1 MEEMIN
7 EPAQRNSVCVF
18 TNLTASEKEMLKECW
33 RSVVGQLIVD
43 DQKVEDFGKLLLL
56 WLLDNV
62 PNAKKPF
69 KKFDANVTKASLTK
83 NPVFLNHCRMVG
95 MYLGQMVELLDKP
108 VELEML
114 THQPFQE
121 KFPRFMSETLQKP
134 LDDPLIKAWDKF
146 LMVLTG
152 KVKKSE
158 KMIAKSQ
165 KCAMC

>member
-1 MEEMIN
+1 
-7 EPAQRNSVCVF
+7 
-18 TNLTASEKEMLKECW
+18 MLKECW

-114 THQPFQE
+114 THQVAINHLSMKPSVGTAYFDPFQE